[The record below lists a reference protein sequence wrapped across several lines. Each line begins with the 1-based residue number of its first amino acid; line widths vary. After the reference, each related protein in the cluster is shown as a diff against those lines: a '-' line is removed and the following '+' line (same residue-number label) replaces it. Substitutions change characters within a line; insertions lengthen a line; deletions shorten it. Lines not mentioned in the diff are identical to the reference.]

1 MARSLNALQTLAT
14 MQRGIA
20 QDNGNVFRNRIPSFS
35 SNALVLGFFGK
46 SPISRP
52 AESKSDVVGVARPLR
67 ASDWRENLSDGHQPA
82 A

>member
-1 MARSLNALQTLAT
+1 MASSLNALQALAT

-20 QDNGNVFRNRIPSFS
+20 QDNGNVFLNRIPSFS
-35 SNALVLGFFGK
+35 SNALVLGVFGN

-52 AESKSDVVGVARPLR
+52 TESKSNVVEVARRLR
-67 ASDWRENLSDGHQPA
+67 ASNWRENLSDGHQPA